1 MTMSQTASSSSP
13 LATQGQVSAI
23 DRFGFT
29 LFVAIAVHALLILG
43 LGFEA
48 DQPAPVA
55 TTLEVTLAQFSSDTA
70 PEKADFIAQNNQI
83 GSGEQQQKTLPTTRE
98 VAPFQNNEAT
108 PVAPGLAPSQL
119 EMIQPPQP
127 EQVDQPDNAD
137 AEQQVAS
144 EQPEQVSTVADSQ
157 WLVRNQAPEQ
167 AAAAAPVAT
176 GLSSS
181 LLARSLEIASL
192 EAKLD
197 SLRQEHANAP
207 RVRRL
212 TSASTRASYDA
223 QYLDSWRR
231 KVERVGNI
239 NYPEQ
244 ARRRELY
251 GNLRLLVV
259 LRPDGS
265 LERVDILKSSG
276 HKVLDDAAKR
286 IVRLAAPY
294 APFPPELRKRADRVE
309 IIRTWKFERS
319 RLGVNS

>member
-1 MTMSQTASSSSP
+1 M
-13 LATQGQVSAI
+13 

-29 LFVAIAVHALLILG
+29 LFVALAVHALLILG
-43 LGFEA
+43 LGFDAE
-48 DQPAPVA
+48 QPAPMA
-55 TTLEVTLAQFSSDTA
+55 TTLEVTLAQFSSDKA
-70 PEKADFIAQNNQI
+70 PEKADFIAQNNQL
-83 GSGEQQQKTLPTTRE
+83 GSGEQQHKALPSTRE

-108 PVAPGLAPSQL
+108 PVAPGITPSQL
-119 EMIQPPQP
+119 QMIRPPQP
-127 EQVDQPDNAD
+127 EQV
-137 AEQQVAS
+137 
-144 EQPEQVSTVADSQ
+144 EQPEDADAKQRATEQPERLSSVADSQ
-157 WLVRNQAPEQ
+157 WLVRNRTPEQ
-167 AAAAAPVAT
+167 AAAAVATAT

-197 SLRQEHANAP
+197 SLRQEQASAP

-231 KVERVGNI
+231 KVERIGNI

-244 ARRRELY
+244 ARRHELY

-265 LERVDILKSSG
+265 LERVGILKSSG
-276 HKVLDDAAKR
+276 HKLLDDAAKR

-319 RLGVNS
+319 QLGVNS

>member
-1 MTMSQTASSSSP
+1 MSQTLPNPSQISS
-13 LATQGQVSAI
+13 V

-43 LGFEA
+43 LAFDA
-48 DQPAPVA
+48 DKPAPIA
-55 TTLEVTLAQFSSDTA
+55 TTLEVTLSQFKSEIA
-70 PEKADFIAQNNQI
+70 PEDADFIAQHNQV

-98 VAPFQNNEAT
+98 VAPFQNNEAAQ
-108 PVAPGLAPSQL
+108 VAPGIQPSQL
-119 EMIQPPQP
+119 ELIQPPQP
-127 EQVDQPDNAD
+127 TAELVKQPQEQAD
-137 AEQQVAS
+137 AQQVAA
-144 EQPEQVSTVADSQ
+144 EQPEQITTTAESERQVA
-157 WLVRNQAPEQ
+157 NQAPEEL
-167 AAAAAPVAT
+167 AAATPSAT
-176 GLSSS
+176 GMSSS

-197 SLRQEHANAP
+197 SFRQERARAP

-212 TSASTRASYDA
+212 TSASTRESFDA

-231 KVERVGNI
+231 KVERVGNL

-265 LERVDILKSSG
+265 LERVDVLKSSG
-276 HKVLDDAAKR
+276 HKLLDDAAKR

-294 APFPPELRKRADRVE
+294 AAFPPELRKHADRVE

-319 RLGVNS
+319 RMGINS